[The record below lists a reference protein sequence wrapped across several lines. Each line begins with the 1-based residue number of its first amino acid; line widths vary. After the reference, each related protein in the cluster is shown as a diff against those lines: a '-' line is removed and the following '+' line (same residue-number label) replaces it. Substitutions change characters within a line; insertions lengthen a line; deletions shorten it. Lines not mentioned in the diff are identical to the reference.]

1 MLCENLVLQ
10 VLENKI
16 EFNNLVPLIQSC
28 ERYSLKDLK
37 IIFENSGI
45 IMKYIQTSGSLI
57 SSIDL
62 LHIIVSKNLID
73 VYDNFSIFVKMII
86 DLKASEYKEL
96 IKADSNYY
104 FKLLYIISNFSLRTL
119 EINPIYNILL
129 HEFKDIIQQE
139 EYLTTENLRY
149 TLESLACLELL
160 MKHGITKVNYSEIF
174 DSELITSL
182 LRLYISRVETSM
194 RMEISE
200 QVEQIVKITDRHF
213 SFNIF
218 YTNLLPFSLLE
229 YKGHKIPLIFV
240 NSKVG
245 KNLNNSR
252 KLHSSSYILYR
263 HLKSYLNIN
272 PIILDISKINS
283 LLEFDDSLQKYLVH
297 PKRECMSY
305 LD

>member
-1 MLCENLVLQ
+1 VLCENLVLQ
-10 VLENKI
+10 VIENKI
-16 EFNNLVPLIQSC
+16 EFNSLVPLIQSC

-45 IMKYIQTSGSLI
+45 IRKYIQTSGSLR

-73 VYDNFSIFVKMII
+73 VYDNFSIFVKLII
-86 DLKASEYKEL
+86 DLKASQYKEL

-104 FKLLYIISNFSLRTL
+104 FKFLYVISNFSLRTL
-119 EINPIYNILL
+119 EINPIFNILL

-139 EYLTTENLRY
+139 ESLTTENLRY
-149 TLESLACLELL
+149 ILESLACLELL

-182 LRLYISRVETSM
+182 LKLYISRVETSM
-194 RMEISE
+194 RREINE
-200 QVEQIVKITDRHF
+200 QAQQIIKVTDRHF
-213 SFNIF
+213 SINIF
-218 YTNLLPFSLLE
+218 YTNLLPFSILE

-240 NSKVG
+240 NSKLG
-245 KNLNNSR
+245 TNLNNSR
-252 KLHSSSYILYR
+252 KLYSSSYILYR
-263 HLKSYLNIN
+263 HLKSYLDIH
-272 PIILDISKINS
+272 PMILDISQINS
-283 LLEFDDSLQKYLVH
+283 LLEFDQLFQKYLVH